1 MDACLSANGTSKHET
16 KPDQS
21 NGLERL
27 WEEKSLLD
35 LYPSLATRQGDLVF
49 SISKWLPNHSY
60 LFHCFFFSKA
70 AALFSYLPQELLYSL
85 KAQEQG

>member
-1 MDACLSANGTSKHET
+1 MAACLSANDTSEYET
-16 KPDQS
+16 MLDQS

-49 SISKWLPNHSY
+49 SISK
-60 LFHCFFFSKA
+60 
-70 AALFSYLPQELLYSL
+70 
-85 KAQEQG
+85 

>member
-49 SISKWLPNHSY
+49 SISK
-60 LFHCFFFSKA
+60 
-70 AALFSYLPQELLYSL
+70 
-85 KAQEQG
+85 